1 MPSKAPPFR
10 LFIFAACARYSGAP
24 LLPSAAYTVENEGL
38 KTHILQNGFMHRHRE
53 FATAPLARI
62 FFKNNHQKMV
72 SGVPRETSLSTSFGM
87 VLAMSS
93 FWIPGAL
100 PGGALGSHWSVLGAL
115 WASIGRCWA
124 SLGPLW
130 GHPRVSWV
138 SLGHP
143 WVTPGSPWGLLG
155 TLRSLS
161 DILWAPLV
169 ALGLPWGHPWGTIGS
184 PWGLPGVSLG
194 SRMPMNLPAVFTSS
208 YAYIYIYT
216 YTYRCIDMYIY
227 IY

>member
-1 MPSKAPPFR
+1 MPCKTPPFS

-38 KTHILQNGFMHRHRE
+38 KTHILQNGFMHRHHE

-124 SLGPLW
+124 SLGHPW
-130 GHPRVSWV
+130 GHPGVT
-138 SLGHP
+138 LGS
-143 WVTPGSPWGLLG
+143 PGSPWGTPGSPLG
-155 TLRSLS
+155 LPGVS
-161 DILWAPLV
+161 WAPCGVSLAYFGPPWV
-169 ALGLPWGHPWGTIGS
+169 SLGLPWGHPWDTLGS
-184 PWGLPGVSLG
+184 PWGLPGIW
-194 SRMPMNLPAVFTSS
+194 
-208 YAYIYIYT
+208 YAYASPWGLHVCPCLHIYIYI
-216 YTYRCIDMYIY
+216 
-227 IY
+227 